1 MTDLLLHA
9 NEVGAVVA
17 FVVGA
22 LLMFAFWRATRWA
35 TGSTRHFAA
44 AVFWITGS
52 YIWRS
57 AYWDIAPSLVEPDVW
72 LWWFNLTGG
81 KTVNAWWNL
90 TLAWGAYHGL
100 LGLHLT
106 IPDADRARW
115 PWWRA
120 WGYPPFNPFRELA
133 TVIGC
138 NIRRAKR
145 GSR

>member
-1 MTDLLLHA
+1 MNNVVLSL
-9 NEVGAVVA
+9 NEIGAAVA

-35 TGSTRHFAA
+35 EGSTRHFAA

-57 AYWDIAPSLVEPDVW
+57 FYWDLVPLFVEATDW
-72 LWWFNLTGG
+72 ARWFAWSGG
-81 KTVNAWWNL
+81 KTVNVWWNL

-100 LGLHLT
+100 VGLQLT
-106 IPDADRARW
+106 IPDEDRGHW

-120 WGYPPFNPFRELA
+120 WGYPPFNPFRALV
-133 TVIGC
+133 TVI
-138 NIRRAKR
+138 NANVRRVKR
-145 GSR
+145 GER